1 MLLDLFKNL
10 LIHAEGGD
18 GAGAAPANAAPGAE
32 AAGVTAP
39 DAGEKKQEKS
49 KPKKY
54 GRAERLP
61 YEYGLAPQPKQE
73 APAEQKEA
81 AQNETAKRPWDEV
94 KNDYK
99 DEIAQIVQGR
109 VKNLKDSEAE
119 LTTVKADLEKRETLL
134 AQLAE
139 AQYGIKPGEDGK
151 LDYAALEQEMIK
163 AKAQRYA
170 EEHGVSDE
178 FAEERMR
185 QEAQIEEQKRQLN
198 AYRMA
203 EEARQKDAAAYA
215 LVQKNL
221 QQAEAFRQKVPNFDL
236 KTEIDNNELF
246 RHLVVNCGVGVENA
260 YYAAHHEELMAYGQ
274 QAAAQQATQALAS
287 RIQAGQS
294 MPTEGGLGR
303 APAANPQR
311 VVNPKQWTKEMRAD
325 VRRRVQRGEDI
336 YL

>member
-1 MLLDLFKNL
+1 MLLDLFTNL
-10 LIHAEGGD
+10 LIHNEGGD
-18 GAGAAPANAAPGAE
+18 GAGAATGTAAGTE

-39 DAGEKKQEKS
+39 DAGEKKQEKA

-61 YEYGLAPQPKQE
+61 YEYGLAPKAQQE

-81 AQNETAKRPWDEV
+81 AHTETAKRPWDEV

-119 LTTVKADLEKRETLL
+119 LSTTKAELEKRDTLL

-139 AQYGIKPGEDGK
+139 AQYGIKPDADGK

-163 AKAQRYA
+163 ARAQRYA

-178 FAEERMR
+178 FAEERVR
-185 QEAQIEEQKRQLN
+185 QEAQIEEQRRQLD

-203 EEARQKDAAAYA
+203 EEARQQDAAAYA
-215 LVQKNL
+215 LVQKHL
-221 QQAEAFRQKVPNFDL
+221 KQAEEFRKKVPNFDL
-236 KTEIDNNELF
+236 KAEIDNNELF
-246 RHLVVNCGVGVENA
+246 RHLVTNCGVGVENA
-260 YYAAHHEELMAYGQ
+260 YYAAHHEELMAAGQ
-274 QAAAQQATQALAS
+274 QAAAQQAAQALAS